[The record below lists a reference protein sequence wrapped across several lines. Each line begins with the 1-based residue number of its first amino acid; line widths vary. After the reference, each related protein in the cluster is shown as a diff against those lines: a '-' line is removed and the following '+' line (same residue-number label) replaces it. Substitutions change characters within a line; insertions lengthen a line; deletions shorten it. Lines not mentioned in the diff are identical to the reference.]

1 MYHGYVNERQRCGQ
15 HRVGKRGGRGKMA
28 VNWTRANDRLLAVTS
43 GSAAL
48 TKGLEVIGP
57 GPVHCHPP
65 LPPLFPTMC
74 SSQRCPL

>member
-1 MYHGYVNERQRCGQ
+1 
-15 HRVGKRGGRGKMA
+15 MA

-57 GPVHCHPP
+57 GPVHCHFP

-74 SSQRCPL
+74 SSQRCLS